1 MVSVFNDLVSVCC
14 LWSIVCHYH
23 VIHYQYTGLT
33 DGVVWC
39 PADGYQQGHQCPP
52 PQVFPCSQCTIVTL
66 ALNYKKIKPELN

>member
-52 PQVFPCSQCTIVTL
+52 PPSVPMFTVYNSNFGT
-66 ALNYKKIKPELN
+66 ELQKNKT